1 MTSANSGPL
10 APMNATRSPG
20 RTPLRCRA
28 RATWLDRWSSS
39 ANEVTRPASVSAIAC
54 SVMADRFLM
63 MSASEYTGEPS
74 TWYDQGSASIMT
86 ATVNGAARAVYG
98 DDEPGPFGPIR
109 LGGIMSDT
117 PLAGRVAVVSGGGRG
132 LGRSFCL
139 ALARQGAKVVV
150 NNRNRVTDAD
160 GRGPADHVAGQI
172 TAAGGEAVA
181 EHSDA
186 ADPAGGEAIVAAAVE
201 RWGRLDIC
209 VANAAIGP
217 GGMFHRQPAA
227 QFGEVLEINL
237 QGSVRLARAAMAVM
251 RPAGYGRIILVGST
265 GGLHGDVGL
274 SAYATSKGGLLAF
287 GRSLAAEGAG
297 KGVLT
302 NMLLPY
308 ALTQMTEDGMPASAR
323 PRLDPDLVAPV
334 LTALASPECRLNG
347 EYLVTGGGRLRRA
360 SVVEWGTVLLPNGPG
375 LSPAQLHAL
384 LAESGR
390 GEPREY
396 RVAVDAF
403 NDLMSGGAA

>member
-1 MTSANSGPL
+1 
-10 APMNATRSPG
+10 
-20 RTPLRCRA
+20 
-28 RATWLDRWSSS
+28 
-39 ANEVTRPASVSAIAC
+39 
-54 SVMADRFLM
+54 
-63 MSASEYTGEPS
+63 
-74 TWYDQGSASIMT
+74 
-86 ATVNGAARAVYG
+86 
-98 DDEPGPFGPIR
+98 
-109 LGGIMSDT
+109 MSDT

-172 TAAGGEAVA
+172 TAADGEAVA

-217 GGMFHRQPAA
+217 GGMFHKQPAA

-297 KGVLT
+297 KGVPRWPARSAGRT
-302 NMLLPY
+302 GRVS
-308 ALTQMTEDGMPASAR
+308 ALVSCTPCW
-323 PRLDPDLVAPV
+323 PRA
-334 LTALASPECRLNG
+334 
-347 EYLVTGGGRLRRA
+347 
-360 SVVEWGTVLLPNGPG
+360 
-375 LSPAQLHAL
+375 
-384 LAESGR
+384 
-390 GEPREY
+390 
-396 RVAVDAF
+396 
-403 NDLMSGGAA
+403 GAASRARTGWPRTRSMICPEFSGQRICG

>member
-1 MTSANSGPL
+1 MRDG
-10 APMNATRSPG
+10 
-20 RTPLRCRA
+20 
-28 RATWLDRWSSS
+28 
-39 ANEVTRPASVSAIAC
+39 
-54 SVMADRFLM
+54 
-63 MSASEYTGEPS
+63 
-74 TWYDQGSASIMT
+74 
-86 ATVNGAARAVYG
+86 
-98 DDEPGPFGPIR
+98 
-109 LGGIMSDT
+109 

-160 GRGPADHVAGQI
+160 GRGPADRVTGADGRGPADHVVSEI

-181 EHSDA
+181 DYCDA
-186 ADPAGGEAIVAAAVE
+186 ADPAAGEAIVAAAVE

-209 VANAAIGP
+209 VANAAVGA
-217 GGMFHRQPAA
+217 GGMFHKQPAA

-237 QGSVRLARAAMAVM
+237 HGSVRLARAAMAVM
-251 RPAGYGRIILVGST
+251 RPAGYGRIILVAST

-274 SAYATSKGGLLAF
+274 SAYAASKGGLLAL

-308 ALTQMTEDGMPASAR
+308 ALTQMTEIQMTADGVPAAVR
-323 PRLDPDLVAPV
+323 TLMEPDLVAPV
-334 LTALASPECRLNG
+334 LTALASPQCRLNG
-347 EYLVTGGGRLRRA
+347 EYIVTGGGRLRRA

-375 LSPAQLHAL
+375 LSPDQLQAL

-390 GEPREY
+390 GEPREF
-396 RVAVDAF
+396 RVSVDAF
-403 NDLMSGGAA
+403 YDLMDPGTS